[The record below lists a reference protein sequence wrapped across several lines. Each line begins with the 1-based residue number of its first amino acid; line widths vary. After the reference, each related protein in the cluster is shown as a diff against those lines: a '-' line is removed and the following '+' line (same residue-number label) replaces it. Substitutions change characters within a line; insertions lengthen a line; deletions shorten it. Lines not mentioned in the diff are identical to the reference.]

1 MKPFIA
7 LFLIVSTFATLHI
20 HGKDI
25 NLNRH
30 QFFIGPEYY
39 YMERTKA
46 GGTKQ
51 EGNMIGVRVGYDR
64 LKRYGWYWGADALY
78 AYGKLSGH
86 SGDDFK
92 IRSEVTDMSIEGRL
106 GYTFQQKT
114 CLQLAFT
121 PFVGIGG
128 FEQRN
133 NFIHPS
139 PLHVHFK
146 TRYPYATAGFLSWA
160 HLWGNFEGG
169 LNFKVRFPFDPKCH
183 VSNDEAHDP
192 VSQVIK
198 ERVQYRIEVPITYA
212 SCFCGSHVA
221 ISLSPFYEYRCYGG
235 HPNFPFDFIKTEY
248 KLWGATL
255 EFMYRL

>member
-1 MKPFIA
+1 MKHLAI
-7 LFLIVSTFATLHI
+7 LFFLLTTFVSLQV
-20 HGKDI
+20 HGKDL

-30 QFFIGPEYY
+30 QLYIGPEYY
-39 YMERTKA
+39 YMERAKE

-78 AYGKLSGH
+78 TVGKLSGH
-86 SGDDFK
+86 GGEGHK

-106 GYTFQQKT
+106 GYTFQQK
-114 CLQLAFT
+114 CGFQLAFT
-121 PFVGIGG
+121 PYVGVGG

-146 TRYPYATAGFLSWA
+146 THYPCASAGFLSWA
-160 HLWGNFEGG
+160 QLCGNFEGG
-169 LNFKVRFPFDPKCH
+169 LNFKVRLPFDPKCK
-183 VSNDEAHDP
+183 VSNDDDHDP

-198 ERVQYRIEVPITYA
+198 ERLQYRVEVPVTYA
-212 SCFCGSHVA
+212 TCFCGNNVA
-221 ISLSPFYEYRCYGG
+221 MSLSPFYEYRCYGG